1 MRNILIAFLF
11 TGIYSHLQAQSLTVE
26 VTNIE
31 KLKGTI
37 RVCLVSKEEDFL
49 SSCEYGKIQTVSK
62 NKETILFEGVKA
74 GTYALSLY
82 HDQDDNGKLNT
93 DGMFGLP
100 SEPYGFSN
108 NAKGM
113 FGPPSFEKCIF
124 EVSGKT
130 SINIKLR

>member
-1 MRNILIAFLF
+1 MRILLIVFIF
-11 TGIYSHLQAQSLTVE
+11 MGMYTHLTAQSLTVE

-31 KLKGTI
+31 ELKGTI
-37 RVCLVSKEEDFL
+37 RVCLVTKEEDFL
-49 SSCEYGKIQTVSK
+49 SSCEYGKIQAVSED
-62 NKETILFEGVKA
+62 KEIILFEEVKA

-113 FGPPSFEKCIF
+113 FGPPSFEKCLF
-124 EVSGKT
+124 EVVGEAIIT
-130 SINIKLR
+130 VKLR

>member
-1 MRNILIAFLF
+1 MRILLIVFMGMC
-11 TGIYSHLQAQSLTVE
+11 THLTAQSLTVE

-31 KLKGTI
+31 ELKGTI

-49 SSCEYGKIQTVSK
+49 SSCEYGKIQAVSED
-62 NKETILFEGVKA
+62 KEIILFEEVKA

-113 FGPPSFEKCIF
+113 FGPPSFEKCLF
-124 EVSGKT
+124 EIIRNEK
-130 SINIKLR
+130 INVKLK

>member
-1 MRNILIAFLF
+1 MRNILIVFIF

-31 KLKGTI
+31 ERKGTM
-37 RVCLVSKEEDFL
+37 RVCLCSKEENFL
-49 SSCEYGKIQTVSK
+49 SSCEYGKIKAVSGD
-62 NKETILFEGVKA
+62 KETILFEEVAA

>member
-1 MRNILIAFLF
+1 MRILLIVFMF
-11 TGIYSHLQAQSLTVE
+11 MGMCTHLTAQSLTVE

-31 KLKGTI
+31 ELKGTI
-37 RVCLVSKEEDFL
+37 KVCLVSKEEDFL
-49 SSCEYGKIQTVSK
+49 SSCGYGKIQVVSGE
-62 NKETILFEGVKA
+62 KETILFEEIKA

-113 FGPPSFEKCIF
+113 FGPPSFEKCLF
-124 EVSGKT
+124 EVEGET
-130 SINIKLR
+130 RITVKLK

>member
-1 MRNILIAFLF
+1 MRILLITFIF
-11 TGIYSHLQAQSLTVE
+11 MGMSTHLKAQSLAVE

-31 KLKGTI
+31 EPKGTI
-37 RVCLVSKEEDFL
+37 RICLVSREEDFL
-49 SSCEYGKIQTVSK
+49 SSCEYGKIQAVSGD
-62 NKETILFEGVKA
+62 NETILFEDVKA
-74 GTYALSLY
+74 GTYALSLF

-113 FGPPSFEKCIF
+113 FGPPSFEKSLF
-124 EVSGKT
+124 EVAGEV
-130 SINIKLR
+130 SITVKLR